1 MDFVRKD
8 AGYID
13 GQIKGAFTTTWAPQ
27 IPATL
32 PAIPGTNFAEA
43 ALKTAQKAL
52 SIAEAARKIIA
63 DPTTFIQSTALA
75 ALQSYSPQTNF
86 ILKTLQNPQ
95 GTINTVYSSL
105 ASALN
110 PFK

>member
-8 AGYID
+8 AGYIE
-13 GQIKGAFTTTWAPQ
+13 GQIKGSFTTAWAPQ
-27 IPATL
+27 ISATL
-32 PAIPGTNFAEA
+32 PAIPGINFAET
-43 ALKTAQKAL
+43 ALKIAQKAL
-52 SIAEAARKIIA
+52 SIAEAARNIVT

-105 ASALN
+105 TSALN